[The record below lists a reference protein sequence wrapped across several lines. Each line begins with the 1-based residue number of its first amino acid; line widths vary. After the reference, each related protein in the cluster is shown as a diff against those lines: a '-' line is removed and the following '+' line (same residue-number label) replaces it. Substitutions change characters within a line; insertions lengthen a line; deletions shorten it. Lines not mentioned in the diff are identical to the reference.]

1 MREFCYLYKYHTYD
15 QKWRTSRY
23 SENVFLFELMLINRG
38 EINTYYCWNIFLTIS
53 IRMIHHNVVI
63 RTCYMHCF
71 SRSTDGTYFRI
82 SRKSLKTAG
91 LTETVSA
98 THRFPILP
106 FLYHIVLQTNWYVTF
121 FHTEELYKFL
131 LFSLLWIWQL
141 FALMLLEVLSS

>member
-71 SRSTDGTYFRI
+71 SRSTDGTYFASEYLENLWRQ
-82 SRKSLKTAG
+82 RDLQRQWA
-91 LTETVSA
+91 LHTVSQYSLFY
-98 THRFPILP
+98 TISCYKLIDMLHF
-106 FLYHIVLQTNWYVTF
+106 FTQKSCTNSYF
-121 FHTEELYKFL
+121 FHCYEYGSCL
-131 LFSLLWIWQL
+131 LLCY
-141 FALMLLEVLSS
+141 